1 MKDFNDLQ
9 ALWQNQNTT
18 PSDSAEKLIGLA
30 RNQKTK
36 SIRKHRSGIL
46 VLSITS
52 LILIA
57 IWVFT
62 PFANPVGYG
71 LTVMISALIIR
82 ILLEVYSYQR
92 MKSID
97 ITDVSTKY
105 HQQIKAY
112 YKLRKQLMTTITA
125 ITVVL
130 YILGFMI
137 MIPTFK
143 QTLPTWFYWYI
154 IAFLIVGIP
163 LGSYFL
169 IRQARNEIRDLK
181 RVIEKL

>member
-30 RNQKTK
+30 RDQKAK
-36 SIRKHRSGIL
+36 SIRKHRSAIL

-52 LILIA
+52 LILIS
-57 IWVFT
+57 IWAFT
-62 PFANPVGYG
+62 PFSNPVGYG
-71 LTVMISALIIR
+71 LTIMISALIIR
-82 ILLEVYSYQR
+82 VLLETYSYKKMR
-92 MKSID
+92 NID
-97 ITDVSTKY
+97 ITVVSSKY

-112 YKLRKQLMTTITA
+112 FKLRKQLMTSVTA
-125 ITVVL
+125 ITVIL
-130 YILGFMI
+130 YIFGFVI
-137 MIPTFK
+137 MLPTFK

-154 IAFLIVGIP
+154 ITFLIVGIP

-181 RVIEKL
+181 RVLEKL